1 MAKVIVS
8 PAARKDL
15 LSIRAYIRDE
25 LSNPQAARHVI
36 GALRE
41 AVEKLALFP
50 RRGRPLDAMIS
61 AHTDYRYMPCG
72 DYCIFYLED
81 DENVVVVRILHQRQ
95 DCMRA
100 LFIER
105 S

>member
-25 LSNPQAARHVI
+25 LSNAQAARHVI
-36 GALRE
+36 QSLRE
-41 AVEKLALFP
+41 AVENLAVFP

-61 AHTDYRYMPCG
+61 VHTDYRYMPCG
-72 DYCIFYLED
+72 HYCIFYLED
-81 DENVVVVRILHQRQ
+81 EESVIVVRILHQRQ
-95 DCMRA
+95 DCVRA
-100 LFIER
+100 LFPEHN
-105 S
+105 